1 MKKGDRKARIEVT
14 VRNMAFLDGPQSK
27 AAWRRLVH
35 NLTAMTEPEARPP
48 RFNGLLRAIWAA
60 ATNEQS

>member
-14 VRNMAFLDGPQSK
+14 VKQAEKLSGLD
-27 AAWRRLVH
+27 AAVAWRHLRL
-35 NLTAMTEPEARPP
+35 NLEAMCEPEARPP
-48 RFNGLLRAIWAA
+48 RFNALLRAIWAA